1 MPVRIICDAPG
12 LEANWVDVADRWTQ
26 REIAAMHAAADE
38 AFFALLRTK
47 LTACNVVVSD
57 ALTVTDPAQLTDD
70 VLMDAD
76 VMLMGWLGR
85 VLPLAVAQLRYLGSR
100 SARLS
105 LPANV

>member
-12 LEANWVDVADRWTQ
+12 LDGNWVDVADRWTQ
-26 REIAAMHAAADE
+26 REIAEMNTAVDE
-38 AFFALLRTK
+38 AFFDVLRRK
-47 LTACNVVVSD
+47 IVACHVVVSD
-57 ALTVTDPAQLTDD
+57 ALTITDPAQLTSET
-70 VLMDAD
+70 LLDAD

>member
-26 REIAAMHAAADE
+26 REIAEMNSAADD
-38 AFFALLRTK
+38 AFFDILRRK
-47 LTACNVVVSD
+47 VAACNVVVTD
-57 ALTVTDPAQLTDD
+57 TLTITDPAQLRVD

-85 VLPLAVAQLRYLGSR
+85 VLPLAVAQRRYLGSR

-105 LPANV
+105 LPATV